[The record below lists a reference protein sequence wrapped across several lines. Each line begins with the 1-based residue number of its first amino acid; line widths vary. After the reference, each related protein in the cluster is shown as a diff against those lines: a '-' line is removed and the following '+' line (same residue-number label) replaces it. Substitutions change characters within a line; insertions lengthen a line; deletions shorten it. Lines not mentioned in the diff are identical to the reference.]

1 MGQSV
6 PANARSLIPK
16 ADAALKLGAKSWV
29 LVAAIGQL
37 VFALATAIL
46 YFRATAHG
54 DMLRWNRF
62 MTHAYVPGNGANNAA
77 AMVHVGMAVLM
88 MVAGFTQL
96 VPGLRAR
103 APALHRWTG
112 RAYIGAA
119 FAISLAG
126 LWMVWVR
133 GTPGDLAEHVGVSLN
148 AALIMFCAAAVLR
161 HAIARN
167 IATHRRWALRLF
179 IVAGGVW
186 FFRLGIVLWGAA
198 LGTTGFNPRTFEGPL
213 ITGMTFASYLVPLAV
228 LEIYLC
234 VQASPSPA
242 ARMAMAAT
250 LGMATLITTAG
261 ITLATFGLWM
271 PNIVAPFAA
280 HTSIAETL
288 SFTIAHEG
296 ILAAAKQYQWLKVV
310 AQDHYSFRESELDDL
325 GYQLIRSGRIAD
337 AILMFQ
343 LNVDAYPKSG
353 NVYDSLGEAYMDS
366 GDKARA
372 IANYTRSL
380 QLNPA
385 NANAADALHEL
396 ARMP

>member
-1 MGQSV
+1 
-6 PANARSLIPK
+6 
-16 ADAALKLGAKSWV
+16 
-29 LVAAIGQL
+29 
-37 VFALATAIL
+37 
-46 YFRATAHG
+46 
-54 DMLRWNRF
+54 

-228 LEIYLC
+228 LEIYLG

-280 HTSIAETL
+280 HTSIAETP
-288 SFTIAHEG
+288 
-296 ILAAAKQYQWLKVV
+296 ILH
-310 AQDHYSFRESELDDL
+310 D
-325 GYQLIRSGRIAD
+325 
-337 AILMFQ
+337 
-343 LNVDAYPKSG
+343 
-353 NVYDSLGEAYMDS
+353 
-366 GDKARA
+366 RA
-372 IANYTRSL
+372 
-380 QLNPA
+380 
-385 NANAADALHEL
+385 
-396 ARMP
+396 